1 MSEMKLLLTSAGITN
16 ESLAKELK
24 SLVKDKIK
32 IAFIP
37 TAANTSGE
45 EKSWLVKNYNE
56 CEKLG
61 EIYITDISAVEK
73 KIWLPIL
80 TKANVLVFGG
90 GNAAHLMRW
99 IVKSGFKEELP
110 SLLKD
115 HVYVGISA
123 GSIVVS
129 ERLSASSEFLYGDE
143 HADDPPGLGYID
155 FNIRPHLNSPYFPKI
170 TDKNLEEVSKK
181 LDGDLYALDDNS
193 AVLYV
198 DGKIK
203 VISEGKWKKY

>member
-1 MSEMKLLLTSAGITN
+1 MKLLLTSAGITN

-24 SLVKDKIK
+24 ALVKDKIK

-80 TKANVLVFGG
+80 TKANVIVVGG
-90 GNAAHLMRW
+90 GDSVYLMEQ
-99 IVKSGFKEELP
+99 IIKSGLKDELP
-110 SLLKD
+110 NLLKNRL
-115 HVYVGISA
+115 YVGISA
-123 GSIVVS
+123 GSIVTNKK
-129 ERLSASSEFLYGDE
+129 LSASSKFLYGDE
-143 HADDPPGLGYID
+143 KKNSPLGLGYVD
-155 FNIRPHLNSPYFPKI
+155 FYVRPHLNSPDFPKMRDI
-170 TDKNLEEVSKK
+170 YLKEVAKE
-181 LDGDLYALDDNS
+181 LDDDLYALDDNS
-193 AVLYV
+193 AVLYI

>member
-1 MSEMKLLLTSAGITN
+1 MKLLLTSAGIMN
-16 ESLAKELK
+16 K
-24 SLVKDKIK
+24 SLVSALKELVKGEIRT
-32 IAFIP
+32 AFIP
-37 TAANTSGE
+37 TAANVE
-45 EKSWLVKNYNE
+45 EGDKSWLIKDYAE
-56 CEKLG
+56 FQKLG
-61 EIYITDISAVEK
+61 EIDIVDISALDK
-73 KIWLPIL
+73 ATWLPRL
-80 TKANVLVFGG
+80 KKANVLVFGG

-99 IVKSGFKEELP
+99 IVKSGLKEELP

>member
-80 TKANVLVFGG
+80 TKANVIVIGG
-90 GNAAHLMRW
+90 GDSVYLMGQ
-99 IVKSGFKEELP
+99 I
-110 SLLKD
+110 
-115 HVYVGISA
+115 
-123 GSIVVS
+123 
-129 ERLSASSEFLYGDE
+129 
-143 HADDPPGLGYID
+143 
-155 FNIRPHLNSPYFPKI
+155 
-170 TDKNLEEVSKK
+170 
-181 LDGDLYALDDNS
+181 
-193 AVLYV
+193 
-198 DGKIK
+198 
-203 VISEGKWKKY
+203 